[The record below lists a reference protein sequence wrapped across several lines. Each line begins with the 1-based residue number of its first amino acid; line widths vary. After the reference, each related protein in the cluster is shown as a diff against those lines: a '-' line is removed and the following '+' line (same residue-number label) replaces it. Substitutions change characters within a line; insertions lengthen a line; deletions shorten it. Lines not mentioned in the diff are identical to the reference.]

1 MRSSWLKYGI
11 CSLVPTI
18 PCEQNLMP
26 KSIFSLEEEATLDD
40 SAFSRPKAN
49 LRRRKTLMLP
59 KNKHRVQDSIE
70 EANPDKVG
78 LQSSQV
84 KTQNLKL
91 SAKSI

>member
-1 MRSSWLKYGI
+1 
-11 CSLVPTI
+11 
-18 PCEQNLMP
+18 
-26 KSIFSLEEEATLDD
+26 
-40 SAFSRPKAN
+40 
-49 LRRRKTLMLP
+49 MLP

-70 EANPDKVG
+70 EANPDQVG